1 MSTKKTFTILAVAL
15 TLGLAGQP
23 AAASS
28 LDVFTGDADPEPT
41 TSSGSS
47 ETGRA
52 VGKVVGAIFAAAL
65 VGAVDGATSRHR
77 YRSSYRTKYRYD
89 RNGQLGRISNR
100 HYSSR
105 IRYGRD
111 GRIREIR
118 THWR

>member
-1 MSTKKTFTILAVAL
+1 MSTKKGTFIAILALA
-15 TLGLAGQP
+15 LGLAGQP
-23 AAASS
+23 VAASS
-28 LDVFTGDADPEPT
+28 LDIFTGDADPEPT
-41 TSSGSS
+41 TSGSS

-52 VGKVVGAIFAAAL
+52 VGKVVGAILAAAL

-77 YRSSYRTKYRYD
+77 YRSSYRTQYRYD

-118 THWR
+118 TRWR